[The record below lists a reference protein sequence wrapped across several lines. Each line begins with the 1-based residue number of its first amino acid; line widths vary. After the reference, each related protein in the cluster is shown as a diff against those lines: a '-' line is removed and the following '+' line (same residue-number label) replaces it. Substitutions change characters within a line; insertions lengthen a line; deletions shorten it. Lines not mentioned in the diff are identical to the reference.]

1 MINIGFIFGSHF
13 ILYFL
18 GHLEADQFLTGIQ
31 ETAKPIS
38 RFHTLLIVLLF
49 TSSILSSLLIVAK
62 KLEANSKD
70 KKMIKAL
77 NIMIKNS
84 EEEPK
89 QKLNNEKHNQ
99 PIVNLFVLVLFVLM
113 FIGFTFG
120 YIMYVNGSTSDHIK
134 SFWVGWAANIFLR
147 TVFPASVT
155 AFHLKRF
162 RCFILKTFYEL
173 W

>member
-1 MINIGFIFGSHF
+1 MYCEYVITTKQFIEATYNHIALSHL

-89 QKLNNEKHNQ
+89 QKLNNGKHNQ

-113 FIGFTFG
+113 FIGLHLDILCMSTDLLLIISKVFG
-120 YIMYVNGSTSDHIK
+120 
-134 SFWVGWAANIFLR
+134 WVGLQIF
-147 TVFPASVT
+147 F
-155 AFHLKRF
+155 F
-162 RCFILKTFYEL
+162 EL
-173 W
+173 YFLLL